1 MKHSRA
7 KMRPSRRPILHGV
20 GTFVLALATA
30 PLAAH
35 EAHKP
40 AAPAGPAAA
49 TADSIPLPAGWVES
63 AVPAGAGALA
73 PQLFG
78 DGDGFLATWI
88 EPASAQAP
96 GLHRVRVARFDG
108 KFWTS
113 PATVRESA
121 TLFVNWA
128 DVPGIVRARDG
139 ALYAWWLERSS
150 AGTYTYDVRLARSSD
165 QGVTFAALGLL
176 HDDRSPAEH
185 GFVSA
190 VVEGQGIRFYYLD
203 GRATPG
209 DKPMQLRTV
218 HVEGTQIAPSE
229 LVDESVCDCCATS
242 AVSLPEG
249 GSVVAYRDRTAAEMR
264 DVQVAIRPTAGA
276 ISTHPVGS
284 EPWKIHGCPVNGPA
298 LAANGGQLAVAWY
311 AAPGDRPHTAIAL
324 SANGG
329 ASWGP
334 SRPIP
339 AAAGGAPM
347 GQLALTSFGQGFA
360 LAWLEAIAG
369 GSELRLARLDA
380 SGRLAP
386 SLAIAHTDAGR
397 AAGIP
402 RLASAGN
409 RLALLW
415 VDGGTEGAQALR
427 FATAPQ

>member
-1 MKHSRA
+1 MSRFA
-7 KMRPSRRPILHGV
+7 STKWRSRRNAAPTLLSLLLSAG
-20 GTFVLALATA
+20 

-35 EAHKP
+35 EPHRP
-40 AAPAGPAAA
+40 ATSVPANAPAAA
-49 TADSIPLPAGWVES
+49 PIPLPAGWSES
-63 AVPAGAGALA
+63 RPPAVAGASA

-128 DVPGIVRARDG
+128 DVPGIVRAGDG

-150 AGTYTYDVRLARSSD
+150 AGAYTYEVRLARSRD
-165 QGVTFAALGLL
+165 QGVTFAALGVL

-218 HVEGTQIAPSE
+218 HVEGPRIAPSE
-229 LVDESVCDCCATS
+229 LVDASVCDCCAT
-242 AVSLPEG
+242 AAAALPAG

-264 DVQVAIRPTAGA
+264 DVQVAIRPATGPV
-276 ISTHPVGS
+276 STHAVGS
-284 EPWKIHGCPVNGPA
+284 EPWKIAGCPVNGPA
-298 LAANGGQLAVAWY
+298 LAANGGRLAVAWF
-311 AAPGDRPHTAIAL
+311 AAPGDRARAGVAL
-324 SANGG
+324 SEDGG
-329 ASWGP
+329 ASWAP
-334 SRPIP
+334 SLPIP
-339 AAAGGAPM
+339 AAAGGTPM

-386 SLAIAHTDAGR
+386 SLAIAHTGAGR
-397 AAGIP
+397 VAGIP

-415 VDGGTEGAQALR
+415 VDGATDGARALR